1 MTLRKWDH
9 FVIYEPR
16 KMRNMSSSKD
26 FSYAWR
32 TRMYFY
38 LKKPFPPHVFAY
50 LWPVCSISHPTQTE
64 FSSQISSSSPQQI
77 NTVNLTHT
85 PSSEPSQNKAN
96 KRTRGPW
103 RGLSTERQAV
113 ADTCRSRRPT
123 ESTDTI
129 ITGAL
134 RNFKQYSS
142 RMDWWIHCYC
152 FEFLDEKHD
161 NVGCKPFVSSW
172 LECLWNPKC

>member
-77 NTVNLTHT
+77 NTVNLTHAVFRAQSKQSQQAYAWPLERFVYRETSTHWYLQVT
-85 PSSEPSQNKAN
+85 PAHRKHRYYHHRCSQEFQTVFKPN
-96 KRTRGPW
+96 
-103 RGLSTERQAV
+103 GLMNPLLLFWV
-113 ADTCRSRRPT
+113 
-123 ESTDTI
+123 
-129 ITGAL
+129 L
-134 RNFKQYSS
+134 RWKT
-142 RMDWWIHCYC
+142 W
-152 FEFLDEKHD
+152 
-161 NVGCKPFVSSW
+161 
-172 LECLWNPKC
+172 